1 MNRSTVATGVGGGA
15 GWQAL
20 AWALEEAANT
30 ESRLEIC
37 HVCPVDSPLTTHTG
51 TVPVGLLELAD
62 PPLARAVAAAKARL
76 GGDRV
81 TLSVHTGRVENA
93 LLRISEYADL
103 MVLGAGGRT
112 THQVAAHAQCPT
124 VVVRPDTTTRRGPFT
139 GHVVVGVDSSP
150 PSQTALELG
159 FAFAAAHHRPLA
171 AVHVVP
177 HDGGDVIVAGA
188 HDMSAPHGRPT
199 LHGGPASFAGS
210 ASRDESAP
218 DVEARDESRD
228 PLAGLALLTAE
239 VEPWT
244 REYPSVTVT
253 RAVFADRPL
262 PGLLRAAAGA
272 RLLVVGHRGHGPL
285 ARTVLGSVAHGV
297 IDRAAGPA
305 AVTHTRDAHVSLFDS
320 SVSYRELL
328 RERA

>member
-1 MNRSTVATGVGGGA
+1 MNRSTIATGVGGGA

-20 AWALEEAANT
+20 AWAVEEAANT

-37 HVCPVDSPLTTHTG
+37 HVCPVDSPLTSRTG

-81 TLSVHTGRVENA
+81 TLSVHTGQVDHA
-93 LLRISEYADL
+93 LLRISERADL
-103 MVLGAGGRT
+103 MVVGAGGRT

-124 VVVRPDTTTRRGPFT
+124 VVVRPDATAHRGPFD
-139 GHVVVGVDSSP
+139 GHVVVGVDSSR
-150 PSQTALELG
+150 PSETALELG
-159 FAFAAAHHRPLA
+159 FAFAAAHRRPLA
-171 AVHVVP
+171 AVHV
-177 HDGGDVIVAGA
+177 A
-188 HDMSAPHGRPT
+188 
-199 LHGGPASFAGS
+199 
-210 ASRDESAP
+210 AP
-218 DVEARDESRD
+218 DGSDVWVDGARE
-228 PLAGLALLTAE
+228 PCGEEHPGLAMLADE

-244 REYPSVTVT
+244 HEYPTVRVK

-285 ARTVLGSVAHGV
+285 ARRVLGSVAHGV
-297 IDRAAGPA
+297 IDYATGPA
-305 AVTHTRDAHVSLFDS
+305 AVTHMHDAHVSLFDTS
-320 SVSYRELL
+320 GVTYRELL